1 MKKNYTFLFLF
12 AIASIANA
20 QQSNLSGLPLEMV
33 EQPTS
38 FEEIKNSVVSTTSKA
53 SGDTLW
59 YEDFSGG
66 FGTNGWVPFDA
77 GSNGFDWIYT
87 TQPPGGQYAS
97 NVPAIQSTTG
107 TNGFASLPSSF
118 YNTPTPVA
126 GWVNMA
132 ALLSSGPIAIPP
144 TGNVLIRWQQSQRF
158 CCSSNTARLEL
169 SVSTDS
175 INWVAFDARF
185 GRGANTAV
193 FENAEINIS
202 SVAANQDTIYLR
214 WYQGETRNYYW
225 MIDDIAIVEG
235 PSNQLEITE
244 VFTSFGNDQYEG
256 YYAQVPVGYTS
267 PLNFGATIRNT
278 GGFNSTDID
287 LEVKVL
293 KTGFGQ
299 VFNDSSA
306 NVSLLAPLQD
316 DTFNVVTPYGNN
328 DGFGT
333 YTATLFARADS
344 ASGDPSKAIYAIPWA
359 VSDTVWAKD
368 FGNAGGSIGPSS
380 YVGGDNDG
388 SRIGTKYTLTQQAYF
403 IGSVSY
409 YITNTTD
416 NIGVEIKAKIWGFDT
431 TQATV
436 DQMISVPGIK
446 AQNPI
451 PYVIQQADLGTWL
464 TIPMLPIVTLPAG
477 QYVVAIEQSA
487 GNANNQE
494 LRIGR
499 ATDVEEL
506 QPYGNN
512 FSSFVYANDATPTW
526 GNIFAQPMIRL
537 NLTIPSGL
545 NEKNQSFES
554 SIVPNPSSGQFSIR
568 MNEQVNVSSIQVFSV
583 DGKQVHF
590 MSVGQTT
597 QQVDMD
603 LNELDKGVY
612 FLQINSE
619 QNRVVEKIVIQ

>member
-20 QQSNLSGLPLEMV
+20 QQSILSGLPLEML

-87 TQPPGGQYAS
+87 TQPPGGQYAT

-132 ALLSSGPIAIPP
+132 ALLSSGPITIPP

-235 PSNQLEITE
+235 PGNQLEITE

-256 YYAQVPVGYTS
+256 YYAQVPVGQTQ
-267 PLNFGATIRNT
+267 PLTFGATIRNT
-278 GGFNSTDID
+278 GGFNATNVD
-287 LEVKVL
+287 LEVAVS
-293 KTGFGQ
+293 KTVVGE

-306 NVSLLAPLQD
+306 SVGLLAPLQD
-316 DTFNVVTPYGNN
+316 DTFDVVTPYGNN
-328 DGFGT
+328 DGPGA

-344 ASGDPSKAIYAIPWA
+344 ASGIPLKATYSIPWII
-359 VSDTVWAKD
+359 SDSVFAKD
-368 FGNAGGSIGPSS
+368 FGNAGGSIGPGS

-388 SRIGTKYTLTQQAYF
+388 SRIGTKYTLTQSWQVN
-403 IGSVSY
+403 SLSY
-409 YITNTTD
+409 YITNTAD
-416 NIGVEIKAKIWGFDT
+416 NVGVEIKAKIWGFDT
-431 TQATV
+431 SQSTV

-451 PYVIQQADLGTWL
+451 PYIIQQSDLGTWITL
-464 TIPMLPIVTLPAG
+464 SMLPYVTLPAG
-477 QYVVAIEQSA
+477 QYVAAIEQSA

-499 ATDVEEL
+499 ATDIEEL

-512 FSSFVYANDATPTW
+512 FSSFVYANDATPNW
-526 GNIFAQPMIRL
+526 GNIFAQPMIRM
-537 NLTIPSGL
+537 NIDIPTSIKE
-545 NEKNQSFES
+545 NTKAFES
-554 SIVPNPSSGQFSIR
+554 NIVPNPSSGQFSIR
-568 MNEQVNVSSIQVFSV
+568 MNEQVNVNSIQVFSIE
-583 DGKQVHF
+583 GKQVHF
-590 MSVGQTT
+590 MPIGQTT
-597 QQVDMD
+597 QLIEMD

>member
-1 MKKNYTFLFLF
+1 MTKKYVLLFFIGSSLSL
-12 AIASIANA
+12 AA
-20 QQSNLSGLPLEMV
+20 QQSNLSIQA
-33 EQPTS
+33 EQMTDEPTS
-38 FEEIKNSVVSTTSKA
+38 ALEIKQSLTPNISKA
-53 SGDTLW
+53 SGDTLF

-66 FGTNGWVPFDA
+66 FTGNGWTSFDA

-107 TNGFASLPSSF
+107 SNGFASLPSSF

-126 GWVNMA
+126 GWVNMD
-132 ALLSSGPIAIPP
+132 ALLTSSAIAITPAR
-144 TGNVLIRWQQSQRF
+144 NVLVRWQQSQRF
-158 CCSSNTARLEL
+158 CCNSSNARLEL
-169 SVSTDS
+169 LVSNDS
-175 INWVAFDARF
+175 INWVTFDARF

-225 MIDDIAIVEG
+225 MIDDIAVVEG

-244 VFTSFGNDQYEG
+244 VFTTFGSDQYEG
-256 YYAQVPVGYTS
+256 FYAQIPFAMVQ
-267 PLNFGATIRNT
+267 PLSFGATVRNT
-278 GGFNSTDID
+278 GGFAAT
-287 LEVKVL
+287 
-293 KTGFGQ
+293 
-299 VFNDSSA
+299 
-306 NVSLLAPLQD
+306 NVSLEAKVTEATSGQLYLNTSPTSASISPLMS
-316 DTFNVVTPYGNN
+316 DTLNVSPAYVNTNGI
-328 DGFGT
+328 GI
-333 YTATLFARADS
+333 YTADLTTISDS
-344 ASGDPSKAIYAIPWA
+344 ASGDPSKATYAVNWE
-359 VSDTVWAKD
+359 VSDSVFAKD
-368 FGNAGGSIGPSS
+368 YDNAGGSIGPGS

-388 SRIGTKYTLTQQAYF
+388 SRIGTKYTLSQSHMV
-403 IGSVSY
+403 GSLSY
-409 YITNTTD
+409 YITNTSD
-416 NIGVEIKAKIWGFDT
+416 NVGVEIKAKIWGFDT
-431 TQATV
+431 TQSSV
-436 DQMISVPGIK
+436 DQMVSVPGIV

-477 QYVVAIEQSA
+477 QYVAAIEQSA

-537 NLTIPSGL
+537 NLSYPSGL

-554 SIVPNPSSGQFSIR
+554 SIVPNPSNGQFSIQLAKLQ
-568 MNEQVNVSSIQVFSV
+568 EISSIEVFTL
-583 DGKQVHF
+583 
-590 MSVGQTT
+590 VGNRVKAFRIGGTT
-597 QQVDMD
+597 QQVEMD
-603 LNELDKGVY
+603 LTDVDKGVY
-612 FLQINSE
+612 FVKINTSNGTAT
-619 QNRVVEKIVIQ
+619 QKVVVR